1 MTFDFQLEY
10 TFADDRQ
17 ADLDRQ
23 LSLLLTT
30 PVQTMPLD
38 REFGL
43 DMSFVDLPSEAS
55 KAAYVAELTEKIPL
69 FFPSL
74 PFQMGLPRMLKNRPA
89 GPVLYTRSQAFAFV
103 PTRFPPRPFF
113 LF

>member
-1 MTFDFQLEY
+1 MTFDFELEY

-74 PFQMGLPRMLKNRPA
+74 RLQQVNWQADAEGH
-89 GPVLYTRSQAFAFV
+89 VLAKV
-103 PTRFPPRPFF
+103 VVKDV
-113 LF
+113 